1 MNLPNQLS
9 LSRIF
14 IVPLFLVCLLS
25 EEMLGI
31 EDPTVNGWM
40 RVWALVLV
48 VAVAITDWL
57 DGVIARS
64 QQLVTNLGKL
74 LDPLADKIFVASAL
88 IGMVEMG
95 LIPAWA
101 VVIVIGREFLVT
113 GLRMLAMEQGRV
125 IAADRLGKQKTGW
138 QLALILLGILLAALR
153 DLLFAGG
160 GGTGIS
166 AESYWWGAESL
177 IWIALGVTVGLTVMS
192 GWNYTVSNRD
202 LFRKG
207 SL

>member
-40 RVWALVLV
+40 RVGALVLV

-153 DLLFAGG
+153 DLLFAGEGFG
-160 GGTGIS
+160 GLS